1 MKKTFAALI
10 CALAC
15 LSVQDA
21 SAAIKYKRFPAC
33 AGGPVTEKTCECH
46 ASTAPVPPR
55 SHRFHYCHA
64 GESCDTTTGKCS
76 K

>member
-1 MKKTFAALI
+1 MKKTLVALTF
-10 CALAC
+10 ALAC
-15 LSVQDA
+15 VAATDA
-21 SAAIKYKRFPAC
+21 TAAIKYKRFPAC

-46 ASTAPVPPR
+46 ASTAPVSTK

-64 GESCDTTTGKCS
+64 GESCDTATGKCN

>member
-1 MKKTFAALI
+1 MKKILLTLICTLACFAAT
-10 CALAC
+10 
-15 LSVQDA
+15 DA
-21 SAAIKYKRFPAC
+21 GAAIKYKRFPAC

-46 ASTAPVPPR
+46 ATATPASPK

>member
-1 MKKTFAALI
+1 MKTTLMALTF
-10 CALAC
+10 ALAC
-15 LSVQDA
+15 LAATDA

-33 AGGPVTEKTCECH
+33 AGGPVSEKTCECH
-46 ASTAPVPPR
+46 ASAAPVSPR